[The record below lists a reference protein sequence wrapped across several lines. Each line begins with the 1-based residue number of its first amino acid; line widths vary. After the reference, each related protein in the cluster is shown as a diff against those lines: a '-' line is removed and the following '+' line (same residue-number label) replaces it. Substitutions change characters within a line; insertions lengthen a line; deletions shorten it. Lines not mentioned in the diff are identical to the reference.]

1 MTAVGSWHFVPMK
14 KFRIWFIAMIGVVA
28 VATTIL
34 ASSLGLRSAGLAGT
48 SPGRH
53 FRDDA
58 SAHLSLLPSM
68 ILWAWDRPEDL
79 RFPVPK
85 RVGVSFLAETL
96 TLIGGAVQV
105 KPRLHPLKV
114 TPGTPLVACARIE
127 VDARYPPTLTSDQVS
142 ATASSI
148 ARLGTLRGVIAIQ
161 VDFDATKSQRAFYA
175 ELLHEL
181 RRRLPP
187 AMPLSITA
195 LASWCAGDPWLDGLP
210 IDEAVPMIFRM
221 GPDAPEVRLLVANGG
236 DFTPGVCRES
246 IGISTDEPISSLPT
260 LRRRYIFNFGGW
272 SQAAVRAL
280 IAEGIR
286 P

>member
-1 MTAVGSWHFVPMK
+1 MK

-28 VATTIL
+28 VAGTIL
-34 ASSLGLRSAGLAGT
+34 ASSLGLRRGGPAGT
-48 SPGRH
+48 FPGQRMRH
-53 FRDDA
+53 DA

-79 RFPVPK
+79 RFLVPK
-85 RVGVSFLAETL
+85 QVGVSFLAQTL
-96 TLIGGAVQV
+96 TLAGGAVHV

-114 TPGTPLVACARIE
+114 MPGTPLVACTRIE
-127 VDARYPPTLTSDQVS
+127 VDGKNPPTLTSDQVVAVAS
-142 ATASSI
+142 AL

-175 ELLHEL
+175 ELLREL

-195 LASWCAGDPWLDGLP
+195 LASWCAGDPWLAGLP
-210 IDEAVPMIFRM
+210 MDEAVPMIFRM
-221 GPDAPEVRLLVANGG
+221 GPDAPEVRLLLTKGG
-236 DFTPGVCRES
+236 DFTPSVCRES
-246 IGISTDEPISSLPT
+246 IGISTDEAIPSLPS
-260 LRRRYIFNFGGW
+260 LRRRYIFHPGGW
-272 SQAAVRAL
+272 SQAALRAL
-280 IAEGIR
+280 MAEGIR